1 MWFHINFS
9 TIPCSSGKKRRWY
22 FDRGHADSADPLGDA
37 AVSALPLVSVGTA
50 RVTAFRVQVV
60 VTCSL
65 RYVFDATIEWN
76 YS

>member
-9 TIPCSSGKKRRWY
+9 TLRCSSGKNAVGTLT
-22 FDRGHADSADPLGDA
+22 GHADSADPLGDA
-37 AVSALPLVSVGTA
+37 AVSALPLVVVGTA

-65 RYVFDATIEWN
+65 RYVFDATIKWN